1 LQRNR
6 FAEISRRQPSES
18 TFRVLSLS
26 GVTMCG
32 RFTLRTPL
40 TVLSQQFL
48 FELGPAAG
56 VASVRP
62 RYNIAPTQTIAAVRR
77 QAASPQRELAWLHWG
92 LIPSWAKD
100 AKLAAAMI
108 NARGE
113 TIAEKPAFRTAFARR
128 RCLVLADGF
137 FEWKKV
143 GKQKQPY
150 YLRMQD
156 QRPFAF
162 AGLWECWRG
171 PAGSDGPPLESC
183 TIVTTAANELCR
195 PLHDRMPVI
204 LEPCDYDR
212 WLDPAASKDD
222 LVALL
227 VPFPAEAMK
236 SEPVNP
242 RVNNARNDDPECVE
256 VLEKLA

>member
-1 LQRNR
+1 
-6 FAEISRRQPSES
+6 
-18 TFRVLSLS
+18 
-26 GVTMCG
+26 MCG

-48 FELGPAAG
+48 FDLGAVAG
-56 VASVRP
+56 ASTVRP
-62 RYNIAPTQTIAAVRR
+62 RYNVAPTQTIAAIRR
-77 QAASPQRELAWLHWG
+77 VGTSSSRELAWLHWG

-100 AKLAAAMI
+100 AKLAASMI

-128 RCLVLADGF
+128 RCLILADGF

-150 YLRMQD
+150 YLRLAD
-156 QRPFAF
+156 ERPFAM
-162 AGLWECWRG
+162 AGLWESWRG

-183 TIVTTAANELCR
+183 TIVTTSANELCQ

-204 LEPCDYDR
+204 LEACDYER
-212 WLDPAASKDD
+212 WLDLATPKEE
-222 LVALL
+222 LLALL
-227 VPFPAEAMK
+227 TPLAAAAMK

-242 RVNNARNDDPECVE
+242 RVNNARNDDEQCVE
-256 VLEKLA
+256 VQRELV

>member
-1 LQRNR
+1 ML
-6 FAEISRRQPSES
+6 AEKSRQFPSES
-18 TFRVLSLS
+18 TWLPRAITWFF
-26 GVTMCG
+26 MCG

-40 TVLSQQFL
+40 SVLSQQFL
-48 FELGPAAG
+48 FDLGPAAD

-77 QAASPQRELAWLHWG
+77 AEGSAKRELAWFHWG

-100 AKLAAAMI
+100 AKLAASMI

-113 TIAEKPAFRTAFARR
+113 TIAEKPAFRSAFARR
-128 RCLVLADGF
+128 RCLVLTDGF

-150 YLRMQD
+150 YLRLAD
-156 QRPFAF
+156 ERPFAM

-171 PAGSDGPPLESC
+171 PQGSDGPPLESC
-183 TIVTTAANELCR
+183 TIVTTAANALCQ

-204 LEPCDYDR
+204 LEECDYTR
-212 WLDPAASKDD
+212 WLDPATPKDE
-222 LVALL
+222 LL
-227 VPFPAEAMK
+227 TLLMPLDAAAMK

-242 RVNNARNDDPECVE
+242 RVNNSRIDDAQCVE
-256 VLEKLA
+256 VQAEM